1 MIPFCDGMIP
11 PVPSPT
17 GDILFAFLSIVLEG
31 APYLLLGTL
40 ISGFID
46 AYLPSNAMDRLLP
59 RRPIFAILVAGLL
72 GGFFPV
78 CECAVV
84 PVIRR
89 LLKKGLPLSC
99 AVTYMLSAPIIN
111 PVVVLSTLSAFKGQ
125 NPVFMT
131 CSRLLM
137 AYVVTVIIGFIVSRL
152 RVDRVLRDHV
162 LADGETTHSHAH
174 GSHDQRVT
182 HALRVARTDFL
193 DTAMYFVI
201 GVLIT
206 SVFNTRLVVLPQAQ
220 GAIGMLSGNDA
231 LAIPGLMTLA
241 FVLSLCST
249 TDAFIAASLAGFS
262 WVARLAFLVF
272 GPMAD
277 LKLIFLYS
285 SVFKKAFVARLILGL
300 LLLVALLSVA
310 WKYAAPPLL
319 NLIHGPAL

>member
-1 MIPFCDGMIP
+1 MSP
-11 PVPSPT
+11 PAPSPN

-59 RRPIFAILVAGLL
+59 KRPLFAILIAGLL

-125 NPVFMT
+125 HPVAMT

-137 AYVVTVIIGFIVSRL
+137 AYIVTVVVGLVVSRL

-162 LADGETTHSHAH
+162 LAPGESDHSHAH
-174 GSHDQRVT
+174 GSHDQRVL
-182 HALRVARTDFL
+182 HALRVARIDFL
-193 DTAMYFVI
+193 ETALYFVI

-206 SVFNTRLVVLPQAQ
+206 SVFNTRLVILPQAQ
-220 GAIGMLSGNDA
+220 DTIALLQKNDW
-231 LAIPGLMTLA
+231 LAIPGLMVLA

-285 SVFKKAFVARLILGL
+285 SVFRKAFVARLIIGL
-300 LLLVALLSVA
+300 FLLIFLLSII
-310 WKYAAPPLL
+310 WKYALPSLL
-319 NLIHGPAL
+319 T

>member
-1 MIPFCDGMIP
+1 MSP
-11 PVPSPT
+11 PDPSPA
-17 GDILFAFLSIVLEG
+17 GDILFAFLGIVLEG

-59 RRPIFAILVAGLL
+59 RRPFLAILVAGLL

-89 LLKKGLPLSC
+89 LIKKGLPLSC

-137 AYVVTVIIGFIVSRL
+137 AYVVTVLVGVIVSRL

-162 LADGETTHSHAH
+162 LGDGVTEHSHAH
-174 GSHDQRVT
+174 GSHDQRVA

-206 SVFNTRLVVLPQAQ
+206 AVFNTRLVVLPAAQ
-220 GAIGMLSGNDA
+220 QPIALIGGNDW
-231 LAIPGLMTLA
+231 LAVPGLMMLA

-285 SVFKKAFVARLILGL
+285 SVFKKAFVAKLIVGLAILIFLLSLVWKFAAPL
-300 LLLVALLSVA
+300 LLT
-310 WKYAAPPLL
+310 
-319 NLIHGPAL
+319 LIHGNAG

>member
-1 MIPFCDGMIP
+1 MSP
-11 PVPSPT
+11 PAPSPN

-31 APYLLLGTL
+31 APYLLLGTI

-59 RRPIFAILVAGLL
+59 KRPLFAILVAGLL

-137 AYVVTVIIGFIVSRL
+137 AYIATVIVGLVVSRL

-162 LADGETTHSHAH
+162 MAEGDTAHSHAH
-174 GSHDQRVT
+174 GSHDQRVM
-182 HALRVARTDFL
+182 HALRVARIDFL
-193 DTAMYFVI
+193 DTALYFVI

-206 SVFNTRLVVLPQAQ
+206 SVFNTRLVVLPEAQ
-220 GAIGMLSGNDA
+220 GAIATLSGNDW
-231 LAIPGLMTLA
+231 LAVPGLMGLA

-262 WVARLAFLVF
+262 WIARLAFLVF

-285 SVFKKAFVARLILGL
+285 SVFKKAFVARLIAGLFVLIL
-300 LLLVALLSVA
+300 LLSAA

-319 NLIHGPAL
+319 QLIHGSAV

>member
-1 MIPFCDGMIP
+1 MSP
-11 PVPSPT
+11 PDASPT

-46 AYLPSNAMDRLLP
+46 AYLPANAIDRLLP
-59 RRPIFAILVAGLL
+59 RRPILAILVAGLL
-72 GGFFPV
+72 GGLFPV

-99 AVTYMLSAPIIN
+99 AVTYMLSAPIVN

-137 AYVVTVIIGFIVSRL
+137 AYVATVVVGVIVSRL
-152 RVDRVLRDHV
+152 RVDRVLRSHV
-162 LADGETTHSHAH
+162 LGEGATDHSHAQ
-174 GSHDQRVT
+174 GSHDQRIA
-182 HALRVARTDFL
+182 HALRVARVDFL

-206 SVFNTRLVVLPQAQ
+206 AVFNTRLVVLPQAQ
-220 GAIGMLSGNDA
+220 GTIALLGGNDW
-231 LAIPGLMTLA
+231 LAVPGLMVLA

-249 TDAFIAASLAGFS
+249 TDAFIAATLAGFS
-262 WVARLAFLVF
+262 WVARLAFLVY

-277 LKLIFLYS
+277 LKLVFLYS
-285 SVFKKAFVARLILGL
+285 SVFRKAFVAKLIAGLFVLVFALAFLWKFAEPLIRL
-300 LLLVALLSVA
+300 
-310 WKYAAPPLL
+310 
-319 NLIHGPAL
+319 LIDGTQS

>member
-1 MIPFCDGMIP
+1 MSP
-11 PVPSPT
+11 PAPSPN

-46 AYLPSNAMDRLLP
+46 AYLPANVMDRLLP
-59 RRPIFAILVAGLL
+59 RRPFLAILVAGLL
-72 GGFFPV
+72 GGLFPV

-99 AVTYMLSAPIIN
+99 AVTYMLAAPIIN

-131 CSRLLM
+131 SSRLLM
-137 AYVVTVIIGFIVSRL
+137 AYIVTVLVGVMVSRL
-152 RVDRVLRDHV
+152 RVDAVLRKHV
-162 LADGETTHSHAH
+162 LAEGPTEHSHAV

-193 DTAMYFVI
+193 DTAMYFII

-206 SVFNTRLVVLPQAQ
+206 SVFNTRLVVLPEAQ
-220 GAIGMLSGNDA
+220 DTIALFGRNDWLGVA
-231 LAIPGLMTLA
+231 GLMTLG

-262 WVARLAFLVF
+262 WVARLSFLVF

-285 SVFKKAFVARLILGL
+285 SVFKKAFVARLVIGL
-300 LLLVALLSVA
+300 FLLVFALSIV

-319 NLIHGPAL
+319 QLIHGSAV